1 MEIVKILICEDD
13 EALSSLIRFK
23 LSRAGYR
30 NCEVAADG
38 KQAKEMIQDNEYDL
52 VITDIHMPYASG
64 LELTTY
70 IREELKRQT
79 PIIILSS
86 EGVENTVLQSFNLG
100 INDFLTKPFSP
111 QELVIRVKR
120 LLGHQ

>member
-23 LSRAGYR
+23 LSRAGYT
-30 NCEVAADG
+30 NCELAADG
-38 KQAKEMIQDNEYDL
+38 KKAKEMIRDNEYDL

-70 IREELKRQT
+70 IRVELKRKT

-86 EGVENTVLQSFNLG
+86 EGVENTVLQSFKLG

>member
-30 NCEVAADG
+30 NCELAADG
-38 KQAKEMIQDNEYDL
+38 KKAKEMIQDNEYDL

-70 IREELKRQT
+70 IRVELKRKT

-86 EGVENTVLQSFNLG
+86 EGVENTVLQSFKLG

-111 QELVIRVKR
+111 QELVIRVKK